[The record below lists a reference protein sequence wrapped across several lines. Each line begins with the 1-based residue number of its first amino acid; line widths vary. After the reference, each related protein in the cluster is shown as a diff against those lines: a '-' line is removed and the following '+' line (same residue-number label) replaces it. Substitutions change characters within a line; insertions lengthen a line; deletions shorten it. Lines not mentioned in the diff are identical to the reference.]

1 MAKKIGRKAAGGTGG
16 GRLVGF
22 AEELGKFLGTTERQA
37 TEWLGQRKA
46 IVQQLTA
53 VRDQANKLLKD
64 LTGGAADVAA
74 AVGVSR
80 GTRGTGRKRGRK
92 KMSAAEKK
100 AVSDRMKKYW
110 ADRRAKTSKTATRK
124 KRKKGA
130 DSDGHAVGNG

>member
-1 MAKKIGRKAAGGTGG
+1 M
-16 GRLVGF
+16 
-22 AEELGKFLGTTERQA
+22 
-37 TEWLGQRKA
+37 
-46 IVQQLTA
+46 QQLTA

-64 LTGGAADVAA
+64 LTGGAADIAA

-80 GTRGTGRKRGRK
+80 GTRGTGRKSGRK

-124 KRKKGA
+124 KRRKGA